1 MTIGSGE
8 NGNLSFIDFISLIS
22 FYVGLENL
30 SSNISQEDVQQVAEG
45 ILNEI
50 HSHLQ
55 TQDEKIDRIL
65 EVLNEGNQVSMRE
78 DSRRDPGR
86 R

>member
-1 MTIGSGE
+1 MIFGSGA
-8 NGNLSFIDFISLIS
+8 NGEFTFIDIISLIS

-30 SSNISQEDVQQVAEG
+30 SSNISQEDVQGVAED

-50 HSHLQ
+50 HQHLK

-65 EVLNEGNQVSMRE
+65 EVLQDEGH
-78 DSRRDPGR
+78 
-86 R
+86 

>member
-1 MTIGSGE
+1 MMIGSGA
-8 NGNLSFIDFISLIS
+8 NGEFTFIDIISLIS

-55 TQDEKIDRIL
+55 AQDEKIDKII
-65 EVLNEGNQVSMRE
+65 EVLHEGH
-78 DSRRDPGR
+78 
-86 R
+86 